1 MQTPSIRL
9 IPAEYLDRVKG
20 NVSTR
25 QALALEANL
34 PKVVLDRLVCDRSKS
49 VRECA
54 AKNPGLDAEQVQTLI
69 EDNDYSVTYE
79 LNRNRRLSH
88 EMIAI
93 QLRDRRGV
101 KDDNIFQN
109 PNIKAAEFVGLVKE
123 YLSLTGASNW
133 SRRNVYRSASR
144 NLGVGNG
151 SIIALT
157 EMVYK
162 EDQSQ
167 YEELMESALRNESLS
182 SRSIEY
188 MLDRAKRRVDASKHL
203 TFTKIAI
210 QHPNVSWAMVDSVV
224 TDGLAQGLN
233 VMRALTFSENYTA
246 SERVVEKLDEVYLN
260 SVNEDYL
267 LFLVNNVHPDLLTP
281 ARVSAIEL
289 SQNTETLTKLILK
302 VPNLSEESIDRAA
315 MYVAMSGDADE
326 INQLADALYIKSH
339 HIDEMAK
346 SNSWGIRNRAAAMHN
361 VSDET
366 LKKLAIDSDSDVRR
380 TVRENPKWEIIKD
393 AVEEQETA
401 YRFSEKVKMLSRHA
415 EDISTSLLEKYGED
429 YQDLKSILD
438 AIAVLADPK
447 TRELMNSFKVE
458 ESRNLMK
465 DGIDADT
472 LSLLKDF
479 F

>member
-1 MQTPSIRL
+1 MQTPPIKL
-9 IPAEYLDRVKG
+9 IPAEYLERVKG

-25 QALALEANL
+25 QDLAREANL
-34 PKVVLDRLVCDRSKS
+34 PKVVLDRLICDRSKS

-54 AKNPGLDAEQVQTLI
+54 AKNPGLDVEQVQKLI
-69 EDNDYSVTYE
+69 DDNDYSVIYE

-88 EMIAI
+88 ETIAV
-93 QLRDRRGV
+93 QLKDRHGV

-123 YLSLTGASNW
+123 YLSLTGSSNW

-167 YEELMESALRNESLS
+167 YEEIMESALKNESLS

-188 MLDRAKRRVDASKHL
+188 LLDRAKRRLDANKHL
-203 TFTKIAI
+203 TLTKIAI

-233 VMRALTFSENYTA
+233 VMRVLAFGENYMA

-267 LFLVNNVHPDLLTP
+267 LFLVSNVHPDLLTP
-281 ARVSAIEL
+281 ARASMIEL
-289 SQNTETLTKLILK
+289 SRNTETLTKLILK
-302 VPNLSEESIDRAA
+302 VSTLSEESIDRAV
-315 MYVAMSGDADE
+315 MYVAMHGDVAE
-326 INQLADALYIKSH
+326 LIWLADALYIKSH

-346 SNSWGIRNRAAAMHN
+346 STSWSVRQRAAKMYN
-361 VSDET
+361 ISEET
-366 LKKLAIDSDSDVRR
+366 LKGLAIDSDSDVRR
-380 TVRENPKWEIIKD
+380 TVRENPKWEIIKGDVD
-393 AVEEQETA
+393 AQEAA

-415 EDISTSLLEKYGED
+415 EEISASLLEKYDEE
-429 YQDLKSILD
+429 YNDLKQIVT
-438 AIAVLADPK
+438 AINVLADPK
-447 TRELMNSFKVE
+447 TRELMNSFRLE

>member
-1 MQTPSIRL
+1 MQTPPIKL
-9 IPAEYLDRVKG
+9 IPAEYLERVKG

-25 QALALEANL
+25 QDLAREANL
-34 PKVVLDRLVCDRSKS
+34 PKVVLDRLICDRSKS

-54 AKNPGLDAEQVQTLI
+54 AKNPGLDVEQVQKLI
-69 EDNDYSVTYE
+69 NDDDYSVIYE

-88 EMIAI
+88 ETIAV
-93 QLRDRRGV
+93 QLRSRRGV
-101 KDDNIFQN
+101 KDDDIFQN

-123 YLSLTGASNW
+123 YLSLSGSSNW

-167 YEELMESALRNESLS
+167 YEDIMESALRNESLS
-182 SRSIEY
+182 GRSIEY
-188 MLDRAKRRVDASKHL
+188 MLDRAKRRLDENKHL
-203 TFTKIAI
+203 TLTKIAI

-224 TDGLAQGLN
+224 TDGLAQGVN
-233 VMRALTFSENYTA
+233 VMRVFTFSENYMA
-246 SERVVEKLDEVYLN
+246 SERVVEKLDDVYLN

-281 ARVSAIEL
+281 VRASTIEL

-302 VPNLSEESIDRAA
+302 VPTLSEESIDRAA
-315 MYVAMSGDADE
+315 MHVAMQGDVDE
-326 INQLADALYIKSH
+326 ITQLADALYIKSH

-346 SNSWGIRNRAAAMHN
+346 SNSWSVRNRAARMYN
-361 VSDET
+361 TSDET

-380 TVRENPKWEIIKD
+380 SVRENPKWEFIKGS
-393 AVEEQETA
+393 VEDQEAA
-401 YRFSEKVKMLSRHA
+401 YRFSEKVKMISRHT
-415 EDISTSLLEKYGED
+415 EEISTSLLEKYGEG
-429 YQDLKSILD
+429 YQDLKPILD
-438 AIAVLADPK
+438 AIATLADPK

-465 DGIDADT
+465 DGIDVDT